1 MFDFCGLTSHVS
13 SVLSQRDLFF
23 DGISSLSSV
32 CSPSQL
38 SSNDA
43 IASQPMSIQRDMY
56 DQTQDLSDIVQNY
69 SFCNAPIAVSV
80 FNPVFKLPAFKELIR
95 CLRPINIG
103 HISRCGFAIP
113 RQPVF
118 NIATQLIQ
126 SGKVIRAGFAGN
138 SSAAKAGLHPT
149 RRDFAGNLVLDTSLL
164 QLIIDLSK
172 AEQS

>member
-95 CLRPINIG
+95 